1 MKGSQHIVCC
11 KQGWQAGINGTDLWS
26 MLQQSFGWVTSSGYT
41 SKGNLTTLF
50 PVVVGEF
57 GSNYADP
64 LVRHPHACPWMT
76 HRYDVFRAA
85 HHSGGLWQA
94 NARRLKLDA

>member
-1 MKGSQHIVCC
+1 MTLKGTSSCDGLLAQYSAAT
-11 KQGWQAGINGTDLWS
+11 QGWQANINGTDLWS

-41 SKGNLTTLF
+41 SKGNLTTMF

-64 LVRHPHACPWMT
+64 LVCHPLPT
-76 HRYDVFRAA
+76 P
-85 HHSGGLWQA
+85 
-94 NARRLKLDA
+94 